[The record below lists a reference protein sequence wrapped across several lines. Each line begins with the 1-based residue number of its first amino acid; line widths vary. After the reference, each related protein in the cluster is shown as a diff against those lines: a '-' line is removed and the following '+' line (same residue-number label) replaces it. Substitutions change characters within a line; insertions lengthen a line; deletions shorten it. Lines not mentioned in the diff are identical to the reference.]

1 MTVSRVIIGMM
12 LVALLG
18 ASACLSARANPR
30 SYYVLFAGA
39 HERVTEEPLIKGLV
53 RVRDMD
59 TDSVYEKFQIVVR
72 KSPYQLSYSD
82 LHVWAVKPH
91 QMVSD
96 YAASALESSAL
107 FSAVT
112 RELRDTRPKYGLAG
126 QLHAI
131 EVYDSD
137 DLWFVHLALSLYL
150 TRFEDGE
157 RLWSMEY
164 DQRKKVTSGDFGHAA
179 RGLSE
184 MMQEVFDQAIEQLA
198 ELEIAGIVKG
208 GRLPLRR
215 KASPKLFLRPD
226 VKPMEAEP
234 PPPPPA
240 PAAEDK
246 NIYVPESPVPPPPE
260 KQDQVP

>member
-1 MTVSRVIIGMM
+1 MTVSRGLRGIM
-12 LVALLG
+12 LMTLLG

-39 HERVTEEPLIKGLV
+39 HEPVAEEPLIKGLV

-82 LHVWAVKPH
+82 LHVWAVKPN

-96 YAASALESSAL
+96 YAASALESSVL

-137 DLWFVHLALSLYL
+137 DLWFVHLGLSLYL

-164 DQRKKVTSGDFGHAA
+164 DQRKQVTSGDFGHAA

-184 MMQEVFDQAIEQLA
+184 MMQEVFNQAIEQLA
-198 ELEIAGIVKG
+198 QLDIEGIVKG
-208 GRLPLRR
+208 DRLPGRR
-215 KASPKLFLRPD
+215 RASPKLFMSPD
-226 VKPMEAEP
+226 VQPMEAEP
-234 PPPPPA
+234 PAPPA
-240 PAAEDK
+240 PAEDQ
-246 NIYVPESPVPPPPE
+246 NIYVPESPAPPP
-260 KQDQVP
+260 DRG